1 MEKKSAWYKY
11 DKAAKKEVFDFAEK
25 YRQFISENKTEREC
39 TRTAIEI
46 AKAHGYRDLNDVI
59 KSGETLKAGEKVYA
73 INLDRACV
81 LFNIGTEPMEYGMN
95 ILGAHID
102 SPRVDVKQNPLYED
116 SDLALLDTHY
126 YGGIKKYQWV
136 ARSMSLHGMVALK
149 GGKNIEISIGD
160 KSGEPVFC
168 ITDLL
173 IHLAADQMSKTAAKV
188 IDAEAMDLLV
198 GNIPFEIEGD
208 EEKTDLVKKNI
219 LHILSEKYGF
229 EEEDFQSAELE
240 IVPAGDAKDLGF
252 DSSMIIGY
260 GHDDRVCAYPSLIAQ
275 VESDNLKKTGVCI
288 LVDKEE
294 IGSMGATG
302 MESKFFENTVAEVL
316 NAMGDYSELKLRRT
330 LANSKMLSSD
340 VSSSFD
346 PNYPGFFEKKNTAFV
361 GKGVVFNKFTGARGK
376 SGSSEAPAEFI
387 AELREVLDAEEI
399 SYQLAELGKVDIGGG
414 GTIAYIM
421 ANYGMKVIDCG
432 VPVLNM
438 HAPEEII
445 SKVDVYEAYRCYKSF
460 LASIN

>member
-59 KSGETLKAGEKVYA
+59 KSGETLKAGDKVYA

-160 KSGEPVFC
+160 KAGEPVFC

-219 LHILSEKYGF
+219 LHILSEMYGF
-229 EEEDFQSAELE
+229 E
-240 IVPAGDAKDLGF
+240 
-252 DSSMIIGY
+252 
-260 GHDDRVCAYPSLIAQ
+260 
-275 VESDNLKKTGVCI
+275 
-288 LVDKEE
+288 
-294 IGSMGATG
+294 
-302 MESKFFENTVAEVL
+302 
-316 NAMGDYSELKLRRT
+316 
-330 LANSKMLSSD
+330 
-340 VSSSFD
+340 
-346 PNYPGFFEKKNTAFV
+346 
-361 GKGVVFNKFTGARGK
+361 
-376 SGSSEAPAEFI
+376 
-387 AELREVLDAEEI
+387 
-399 SYQLAELGKVDIGGG
+399 
-414 GTIAYIM
+414 
-421 ANYGMKVIDCG
+421 
-432 VPVLNM
+432 
-438 HAPEEII
+438 
-445 SKVDVYEAYRCYKSF
+445 
-460 LASIN
+460 